1 MFSGTLLYFPYPNSF
16 DQLKIY
22 NLKGSE
28 LNFEKKE
35 EVGMDFYHQT
45 ITRQKMKAKHL
56 IAMPSAVSR
65 LEPRLL
71 RAVLSHL
78 VQLQN
83 LLFALPTGS

>member
-1 MFSGTLLYFPYPNSF
+1 MICFLSMMVDLYKRHLLVIDMFSGTLLYFPYPNSF

-65 LEPRLL
+65 
-71 RAVLSHL
+71 
-78 VQLQN
+78 
-83 LLFALPTGS
+83 

>member
-1 MFSGTLLYFPYPNSF
+1 MSLNEVSSLVGADQHLLVIDMFSGTLLYFPYPNSF

-65 LEPRLL
+65 
-71 RAVLSHL
+71 
-78 VQLQN
+78 
-83 LLFALPTGS
+83 